1 MHMHMHMRASARP
14 PEPAER
20 KACSRFRPHTLVPE
34 KELLDLPEF
43 TSKNE
48 FLHQAQRRFTT
59 VVHNRNW
66 RALALELRQEG
77 SARSALPCR
86 GRRKT
91 GEVRQGAGQGQGAGE
106 ASLVCRHWH
115 YSLL

>member
-1 MHMHMHMRASARP
+1 MCASPRQSAPSARP

-59 VVHNRNW
+59 GVHNRNW
-66 RALALELRQEG
+66 RALALELRDEG
-77 SARSALPCR
+77 SPSREGRLGR
-86 GRRKT
+86 GVSSPRLRE
-91 GEVRQGAGQGQGAGE
+91 GV
-106 ASLVCRHWH
+106 
-115 YSLL
+115 